1 MKDDF
6 SVEIMTGYQYSFP
19 IGCKNRAR
27 KQKKN
32 CVCMCFSVNK

>member
-19 IGCKNRAR
+19 IECKNNPR
-27 KQKKN
+27 KQKEN
-32 CVCMCFSVNK
+32 CVLVCVVFS